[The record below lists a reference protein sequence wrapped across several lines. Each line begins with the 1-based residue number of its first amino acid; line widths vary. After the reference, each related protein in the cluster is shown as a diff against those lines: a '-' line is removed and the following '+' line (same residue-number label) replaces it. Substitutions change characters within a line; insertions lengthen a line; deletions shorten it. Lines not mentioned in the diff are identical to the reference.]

1 MAHKPSN
8 RKARCLDEI
17 AELKARRRR
26 AIIRCA
32 AALAAIIIVVAAKQ
46 YAAMQGLIDPNGVIA
61 GALTML
67 IAFGLAIVG
76 GTASIEFTKS
86 GTKIRQLRQSC
97 GISKE
102 DLRHYRAR

>member
-1 MAHKPSN
+1 MSRELSK

-17 AELKARRRR
+17 AELRARRRR
-26 AIIRCA
+26 DVIKCA
-32 AALAAIIIVVAAKQ
+32 AALAIIVVVVAGKQ
-46 YAAMQGLIDPNGVIA
+46 LLASQGVIDPNGIVA

-86 GTKIRQLRQSC
+86 GAKIRELRQSC

-102 DLRHYRAR
+102 HLKQYRV

>member
-1 MAHKPSN
+1 MAREVSK
-8 RKARCLDEI
+8 RKARCLEEI
-17 AELKARRRR
+17 AELKARRRLSV
-26 AIIRCA
+26 IKCA
-32 AALAAIIIVVAAKQ
+32 AALAAIVVVVAGKQ
-46 YAAMQGLIDPNGVIA
+46 ILAAQGIIDPNGIVA

-86 GTKIRQLRQSC
+86 GAKIRELRQSC

-102 DLRHYRAR
+102 DLKQYRV